1 MSRTNIFDLLKM
13 NNSISSDVIRIDS
26 LFASTVCF
34 EQDYEYYHNSYN
46 WTLKEYVDNYCFAG
60 WKHRHR
66 CLDVADYFKTIKYD
80 EILEKAKN
88 DSFEDYL
95 TIVEIIYNFWH
106 LAANHFDNDTN
117 HHIKLWKRSN
127 GTITAKE
134 LIEIMDESLSEHNQK
149 AYYFPDEEKCIIAE
163 DSPQVTAAAEA
174 TEPEIALDIVRYNH
188 RQLTG
193 ELAKKKAILKTL
205 GDYLE
210 GRKREITDINSAL
223 YNTITGALN
232 NLNIRHNNIA
242 PENKSYYHE
251 AVADMPQEEL
261 EQHYDDLYQLILL
274 AILEIDNVV
283 RKREMNALIQRVSA
297 KKS

>member
-1 MSRTNIFDLLKM
+1 MSRTNIFELLKQ
-13 NNSISSDVIRIDS
+13 NNNMGKDADRLKTLLCEYHYAATAEHENYTLFRFIDA
-26 LFASTVCF
+26 FCF
-34 EQDYEYYHNSYN
+34 DD
-46 WTLKEYVDNYCFAG
+46 WTAKG
-60 WKHRHR
+60 R
-66 CLDVADYFKTIKYD
+66 CLDLQDFFETLGIDELDYYFPREPDDLLVFI
-80 EILEKAKN
+80 EIL
-88 DSFEDYL
+88 
-95 TIVEIIYNFWH
+95 YNFWY
-106 LAANHFDNDTN
+106 LAENYISSHKAEFELYDTSDVL
-117 HHIKLWKRSN
+117 KTL
-127 GTITAKE
+127 
-134 LIEIMDESLSEHNQK
+134 MDECLSEYNQR
-149 AYYFPDEEKCIIAE
+149 AYYFPEEEKCIIAE

-193 ELAKKKAILKTL
+193 EVAKKKAILKTL

-242 PENKSYYHE
+242 RENKSYYHE

>member
-1 MSRTNIFDLLKM
+1 MSRTNIFELLKQS
-13 NNSISSDVIRIDS
+13 NNMEKDADRLKTLLCEYHYAATAEHENYTLFRFIDA
-26 LFASTVCF
+26 FCF
-34 EQDYEYYHNSYN
+34 DD
-46 WTLKEYVDNYCFAG
+46 WTAKG
-60 WKHRHR
+60 R
-66 CLDVADYFKTIKYD
+66 CLDLQDFFETLGIDELDYYFPRELDDLLVFI
-80 EILEKAKN
+80 EIL
-88 DSFEDYL
+88 
-95 TIVEIIYNFWH
+95 YNFWY
-106 LAANHFDNDTN
+106 LAENYISSHKAEFELYDTSDVL
-117 HHIKLWKRSN
+117 KTL
-127 GTITAKE
+127 
-134 LIEIMDESLSEHNQK
+134 MDECLSEYNQR
-149 AYYFPDEEKCIIAE
+149 AYYFPEEEKCIIAE

-193 ELAKKKAILKTL
+193 EVAKKKAILKTL

-242 PENKSYYHE
+242 RENKSYYHE

>member
-1 MSRTNIFDLLKM
+1 MSRTNIFELLKQ
-13 NNSISSDVIRIDS
+13 NNNMGKDADRLKTLLCEYHYAATAEHENYTLFRFIDA
-26 LFASTVCF
+26 FCF
-34 EQDYEYYHNSYN
+34 DD
-46 WTLKEYVDNYCFAG
+46 WTAKG
-60 WKHRHR
+60 R
-66 CLDVADYFKTIKYD
+66 CLDLQDFFETLGIDELDYYFPRELDDLLVFI
-80 EILEKAKN
+80 EIL
-88 DSFEDYL
+88 
-95 TIVEIIYNFWH
+95 YNFWY
-106 LAANHFDNDTN
+106 LAENYIGSHKAEFELYDTSDVL
-117 HHIKLWKRSN
+117 KTL
-127 GTITAKE
+127 
-134 LIEIMDESLSEHNQK
+134 MDECLSEYNQR
-149 AYYFPDEEKCIIAE
+149 AYYFPEEEKCIIAE